1 MKKALYLVL
10 KSGDG
15 AFHTLE
21 ELKSDGYN
29 ATVVSSESL
38 RHAVDYFPE
47 EHNFF
52 NLRQLENKEMLESI
66 LCLFVIDESQLE
78 TIKSSIRRL
87 TNNFLDVKGFMY
99 SQEIKDY
106 EGSIK

>member
-1 MKKALYLVL
+1 MQWLWIHPTVFWVYHLVL
-10 KSGDG
+10 W
-15 AFHTLE
+15 
-21 ELKSDGYN
+21 YP
-29 ATVVSSESL
+29 SESL

>member
-21 ELKSDGYN
+21 ELKSRGYN
-29 ATVVSSESL
+29 ATVVSTESL

-47 EHNFF
+47 EHHFF
-52 NLRQLENKEMLESI
+52 NLRQLEQKEMLESI
-66 LCLFVIDESQLE
+66 LCLFVINDNQLE
-78 TIKSSIRRL
+78 DVKSSIRRL

-99 SQEIKDY
+99 SQEISDY
-106 EGSIK
+106 EGSI